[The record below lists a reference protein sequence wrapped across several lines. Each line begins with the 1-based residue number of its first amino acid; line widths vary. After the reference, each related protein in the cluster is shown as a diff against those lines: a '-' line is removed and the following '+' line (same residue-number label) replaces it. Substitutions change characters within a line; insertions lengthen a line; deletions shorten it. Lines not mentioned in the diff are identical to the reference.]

1 MKLVLVRVIIGTGK
15 DQRGYLC
22 VVMQMFYLQCH
33 AADSTE
39 ATKDKMQQENAL
51 FEFLFFHTRDSEQHF
66 PTGTKGGDSQFLQVL
81 VCECQECLEVNLE
94 AATSQFNNLNL
105 ETSNKYV
112 KTNGHVHNILPAM
125 QAAIFDVRMQF
136 HSLLR
141 KN

>member
-22 VVMQMFYLQCH
+22 IVMQMFYLQCH

-39 ATKDKMQQENAL
+39 KDKMQQENAL
-51 FEFLFFHTRDSEQHF
+51 SEFFFFHTRDSEQHF

-105 ETSNKYV
+105 EK
-112 KTNGHVHNILPAM
+112 
-125 QAAIFDVRMQF
+125 IFKHKCQD
-136 HSLLR
+136 
-141 KN
+141 